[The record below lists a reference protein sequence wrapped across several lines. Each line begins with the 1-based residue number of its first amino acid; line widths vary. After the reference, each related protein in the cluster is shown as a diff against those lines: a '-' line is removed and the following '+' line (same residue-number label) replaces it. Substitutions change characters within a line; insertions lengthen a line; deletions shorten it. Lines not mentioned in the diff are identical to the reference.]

1 MPYKRLEDCPNRHN
15 KKPCETCTIR
25 LAPEYAPGL
34 AGSEAGGKALV
45 LSRFIGPGVT
55 WLSSPFAEVCATA
68 RST

>member
-34 AGSEAGGKALV
+34 AGFEAGGKALV
-45 LSRFIGPGVT
+45 LCRFIGPGVT
-55 WLSSPFAEVCATA
+55 
-68 RST
+68 